1 MELILITLLVIAM
14 TGIATSNNSSC
25 KWNGEYDPE
34 DMNK

>member
-14 TGIATSNNSSC
+14 AGIALAGNSPC